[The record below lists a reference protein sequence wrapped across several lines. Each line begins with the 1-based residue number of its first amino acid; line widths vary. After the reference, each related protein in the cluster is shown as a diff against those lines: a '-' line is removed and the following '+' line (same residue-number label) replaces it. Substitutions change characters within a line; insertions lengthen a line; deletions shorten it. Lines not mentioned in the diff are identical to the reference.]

1 MDEGDAT
8 LRHQFQVLQE
18 QQQKKLMRMKQ
29 RQEGKTAKKDGSG
42 SKSEEVQG
50 GDSQMNGFG
59 VQDDLGLKV
68 CVKLKVFF
76 IF

>member
-29 RQEGKTAKKDGSG
+29 RQEGKSSKKDGS
-42 SKSEEVQG
+42 SKPGTEGVQG
-50 GDSQMNGFG
+50 DESEMDGFG

-68 CVKLKVFF
+68 CMHL
-76 IF
+76 I